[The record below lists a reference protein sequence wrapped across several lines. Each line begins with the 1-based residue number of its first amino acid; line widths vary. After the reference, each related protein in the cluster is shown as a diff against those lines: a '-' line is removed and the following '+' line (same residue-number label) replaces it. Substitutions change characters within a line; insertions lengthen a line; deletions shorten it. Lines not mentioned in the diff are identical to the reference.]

1 MPDRA
6 VRSGLGDDENGIARC
21 NAADVHDARP
31 VARRGKAGSI
41 TVAKELQTAPFEG
54 VMSEIDRGG
63 RGRRTDETPTAIKV
77 AGVAILVITLALIF
91 IGPSVMSRTVVT
103 ALQAMCVIGGVAY
116 GIYLAAHSRSR
127 QIALERAYSTH
138 LEELSQRLRN
148 MAYRDAVTGLYNH
161 RYFREQLQHE
171 VERSSRYGTPLSLVL
186 LDMNNFKGVND
197 RYGHFMGDRFL
208 GMVGEVIARQVR
220 SSDVGA
226 RYGGDEF
233 VIILPSTTLE
243 EAHATA
249 EKLSAAVSAC
259 AAMTSSGDPVQL
271 GISFGVASCPDEA
284 STPSSLIEKADAR
297 LYEAKAV
304 RGPSR
309 RNIA

>member
-1 MPDRA
+1 MQRTRA
-6 VRSGLGDDENGIARC
+6 PGHERL
-21 NAADVHDARP
+21 
-31 VARRGKAGSI
+31 
-41 TVAKELQTAPFEG
+41 TVAKELHDVTHEG
-54 VMSEIDRGG
+54 VMSEVERGG
-63 RGRRTDETPTAIKV
+63 PGHRADATAGSVKY
-77 AGVAILVITLALIF
+77 AGLALLVITLTLILL
-91 IGPSVMSRTVVT
+91 GPLVMSRTLAAATQSMAV
-103 ALQAMCVIGGVAY
+103 LSGVAY
-116 GIYLAAHSRSR
+116 GIYLAAHSRTR
-127 QIALERAYSTH
+127 QVALERAYSAH

-186 LDMNNFKGVND
+186 LDMNNFKEIND

-233 VIILPSTTLE
+233 VIILPSTSLE
-243 EAHATA
+243 EARATA
-249 EKLSAAVSAC
+249 EKLAAAVANC
-259 AAMTSSGDPVQL
+259 AAMTSSGEPVQL

-284 STPSSLIEKADAR
+284 NTPSSLIERADAR
-297 LYEAKAV
+297 LYEAKAL
-304 RGPSR
+304 RPSR
-309 RNIA
+309 RRSA

>member
-1 MPDRA
+1 
-6 VRSGLGDDENGIARC
+6 
-21 NAADVHDARP
+21 
-31 VARRGKAGSI
+31 
-41 TVAKELQTAPFEG
+41 
-54 VMSEIDRGG
+54 MSEVERSG
-63 RGRRTDETPTAIKV
+63 RGRRSAEISPSVRA
-77 AGVAILVITLALIF
+77 AGIGLLVLTLALI
-91 IGPSVMSRTVVT
+91 ILGPFVMSQTIST
-103 ALQAMCVIGGVAY
+103 ALQSVCVIGGVAY

-186 LDMNNFKGVND
+186 LDMNNFKEIND

-233 VIILPSTTLE
+233 VIILPSTSFE
-243 EAHATA
+243 EARATA
-249 EKLSAAVSAC
+249 EKLALAVANC
-259 AAMTSSGDPVQL
+259 AAMTSSGEPVQL

-284 STPSSLIEKADAR
+284 NTPSSLIERADGR
-297 LYEAKAV
+297 LYEAKAL
-304 RGPSR
+304 RKPSR
-309 RNIA
+309 RYSA